1 MNKLERWSKIKINWI
16 QKVHNKKKYLWKE
29 EN

>member
-1 MNKLERWSKIKINWI
+1 MYKLVRWSKVQINWI
-16 QKVHNKKKYLWKE
+16 QKVYNKKKYLWKE